1 MAEQLLELMKDCI
14 LRGTGGKSD
23 LKPDKN
29 KFTLR
34 HSSVAADS
42 EDKQEEGFL
51 NRQRE
56 RTSSQP
62 GMRSCPETSKQ
73 EEWKLSENAEKKMK
87 TV

>member
-14 LRGTGGKSD
+14 LRGRGKSD

-29 KFTLR
+29 KFMLR

-62 GMRSCPETSKQ
+62 GMRSCP
-73 EEWKLSENAEKKMK
+73 
-87 TV
+87 